1 MLDHIVLFKFK
12 PETSH
17 DEVNKLTS
25 QLLGLQK
32 NIPEIVSI
40 TTGRNFSERSK
51 GYQQGLVVR
60 LKNKTD
66 LKIYQEHP
74 SHQQVLENWIKPL
87 TEDILAVDYEY

>member
-12 PETSH
+12 PETTH

-32 NIPEIVSI
+32 NIPEIISI
-40 TTGRNFSERSK
+40 TTGKNFSERSK